1 MSAYSD
7 FAMKLT
13 QQCYQPGQNL
23 CLSPYSVRIAFSM
36 AMNGARGETLRQMAK
51 VLGYSSSSF
60 QDINRENEQSLSVL
74 INKTSPETPE
84 SINGIWLSKRD
95 ELNPDYVRRVTTVYQ
110 AEVGGVDFTQRQA
123 LEQING
129 WVKKQTDGKLTSLF
143 ERLDKE
149 TVMVMANI
157 ISFLGLWES
166 PFDPRKT
173 VPQKWTKANGQII
186 DVQMMSR
193 DFMGDFDY
201 SDDHVAVK
209 MEYKSGKSSMYLI
222 MPTKRP
228 INQFVKQMNATA
240 VDAII
245 SRLKFDQV
253 KLLVPRFDIA
263 SPINLV
269 PTLAKMGMTLPFG
282 RNADFSDMTR
292 KMKPGLFIGQAVQKC
307 AVTVNE
313 TGTRAAA
320 ATGISMFKGKPS
332 EVRFDR
338 PFVFLI
344 RHNPTGELLFT
355 GVVCEPEKEQG

>member
-1 MSAYSD
+1 MSGYSD

-36 AMNGARGETLRQMAK
+36 AMNGARGETFRQMAK
-51 VLGYSSSSF
+51 VLGYSSVDF
-60 QDINRENEQSLSVL
+60 QDINKENEQSLRVL
-74 INKTSPETPE
+74 LSKTGLERLE
-84 SINGIWLSKRD
+84 SLNGMWLSQRD
-95 ELNPDYVRRVTTVYQ
+95 ELNPDYVRRIATVYQ
-110 AEVGGVDFTQRQA
+110 AEVGRVDFTQRQA

-157 ISFLGLWES
+157 ISFLGLWQS
-166 PFDPRKT
+166 QFDPRKT
-173 VPQKWTKANGQII
+173 VPQQWTKADGTKI

-201 SDDHVAVK
+201 TDDHIAVR
-209 MEYKSGKSSMYLI
+209 MHYKSGKSSMYLI
-222 MPTKRP
+222 MPKKRP
-228 INQFVKQMNATA
+228 INQFVKQLNTSE

-245 SRLKFDQV
+245 YRLKFDQV

-269 PTLAKMGMTLPFG
+269 PVLARMGMTLPFG
-282 RNADFSDMTR
+282 GKADFSDMTR
-292 KMKPGLFIGQAVQKC
+292 KRTSGLFIGQAVQKC

-313 TGTRAAA
+313 TGTKAVA
-320 ATGISMFKGKPS
+320 ATGIEMFKGKPS
-332 EVRFDR
+332 EVRFDK
-338 PFVFLI
+338 PFVFII
-344 RHNPTGELLFT
+344 RHDPTGELLFT
-355 GVVCEPEKEQG
+355 GVVCEPEKA

>member
-1 MSAYSD
+1 MSGYSD

-13 QQCYQPGQNL
+13 QQCYQSGQNL

-51 VLGYSSSSF
+51 VLGYSSFAF
-60 QDINRENEQSLSVL
+60 QDINRENELSLSL
-74 INKTSPETPE
+74 LLNKTGPEMLE

-95 ELNPDYVRRVTTVYQ
+95 ELNPDYVRRVTTVYRT
-110 AEVGGVDFTQRQA
+110 EVGRVDFTQRQA

-143 ERLDKE
+143 ERLDRE

-157 ISFLGLWES
+157 ISFLGIWEA

-173 VPQKWTKANGQII
+173 VPQQWTKADGSKI

-193 DFMGDFDY
+193 DFMGNFDY
-201 SDDHVAVK
+201 TDDHIAVK
-209 MEYKSGKSSMYLI
+209 MDYKSGKSSMYLI
-222 MPTKRP
+222 MPMKRP

-269 PTLAKMGMTLPFG
+269 PALAKMGMALPFG

-292 KMKPGLFIGQAVQKC
+292 MMKSGLFIGQAVQKC

-313 TGTRAAA
+313 TGTKAVA
-320 ATGISMFKGKPS
+320 ATGIEMFKGKPS
-332 EVRFDR
+332 EVRFDK
-338 PFVFLI
+338 PFVFII
-344 RHNPTGELLFT
+344 RHDPTGELLFT
-355 GVVCEPEKEQG
+355 GVVCEPEKAYG